1 MNELGK
7 TIYAIRGTI
16 IQNSERKMAAEKA
29 LAAIKEELPAEAFT
43 CETIEDLQLS
53 WKLARRSAWIWGSQH
68 Y

>member
-1 MNELGK
+1 MNEFGK

-43 CETIEDLQLS
+43 CETIEDVLQLAKDIAYAS
-53 WKLARRSAWIWGSQH
+53 PLH
-68 Y
+68 

>member
-43 CETIEDLQLS
+43 CEIIEDVLQLAKDIAYAS
-53 WKLARRSAWIWGSQH
+53 PLH
-68 Y
+68 

>member
-29 LAAIKEELPAEAFT
+29 LAAIKEELPADAFT
-43 CETIEDLQLS
+43 CETIEDILQLAKDIAYAS
-53 WKLARRSAWIWGSQH
+53 PLH
-68 Y
+68 

>member
-43 CETIEDLQLS
+43 CEIIEDVLQLAKDTAHAS
-53 WKLARRSAWIWGSQH
+53 PLH
-68 Y
+68 

>member
-1 MNELGK
+1 VNELGK

-43 CETIEDLQLS
+43 CEIIEDVLQLAKDIAYAS
-53 WKLARRSAWIWGSQH
+53 PLH
-68 Y
+68 

>member
-29 LAAIKEELPAEAFT
+29 LAAIKEEVPAEAFT
-43 CETIEDLQLS
+43 CETIEDILQLAKDIAYAS
-53 WKLARRSAWIWGSQH
+53 PLH
-68 Y
+68 

>member
-43 CETIEDLQLS
+43 CETIEDILQLAKDIAYAS
-53 WKLARRSAWIWGSQH
+53 PLH
-68 Y
+68 

>member
-43 CETIEDLQLS
+43 CETIEDVLQLAKDIAYAS
-53 WKLARRSAWIWGSQH
+53 PLH
-68 Y
+68 

>member
-7 TIYAIRGTI
+7 TIYTIRGTI

-43 CETIEDLQLS
+43 CETIEDVLQLAKDIAYAS
-53 WKLARRSAWIWGSQH
+53 PLH
-68 Y
+68 

>member
-29 LAAIKEELPAEAFT
+29 LAAIKEELPADAFT
-43 CETIEDLQLS
+43 CETIEDILE
-53 WKLARRSAWIWGSQH
+53 LAKDIAYASPLH
-68 Y
+68 

>member
-16 IQNSERKMAAEKA
+16 IQNSERKMTAEKA

-43 CETIEDLQLS
+43 CETIEDVLQLAKDIAYAS
-53 WKLARRSAWIWGSQH
+53 PLH
-68 Y
+68 

>member
-43 CETIEDLQLS
+43 CEIIEDVLQLAKDIAHAS
-53 WKLARRSAWIWGSQH
+53 PLH
-68 Y
+68 

>member
-16 IQNSERKMAAEKA
+16 IQNSERKMAAEKV

-43 CETIEDLQLS
+43 CEIIEDVLQLAKDIAYAS
-53 WKLARRSAWIWGSQH
+53 PLH
-68 Y
+68 

>member
-7 TIYAIRGTI
+7 TIYAIRGTT

-43 CETIEDLQLS
+43 CETIEDVLQLAKDIAYAS
-53 WKLARRSAWIWGSQH
+53 PLH
-68 Y
+68 

>member
-16 IQNSERKMAAEKA
+16 IQNSERKMAAEKV

-43 CETIEDLQLS
+43 CETIEDILQLAKDIAYAS
-53 WKLARRSAWIWGSQH
+53 PLH
-68 Y
+68 

>member
-7 TIYAIRGTI
+7 TIYTIRGTI

-43 CETIEDLQLS
+43 CETIEDILQLAKDIAYAS
-53 WKLARRSAWIWGSQH
+53 PLH
-68 Y
+68 

>member
-29 LAAIKEELPAEAFT
+29 LAAIKKELPAEAFI
-43 CETIEDLQLS
+43 CEIIEDVLQLAKDIAYAS
-53 WKLARRSAWIWGSQH
+53 PLH
-68 Y
+68 

>member
-16 IQNSERKMAAEKA
+16 VQNSERKMAAEKA

-43 CETIEDLQLS
+43 CETIEDVLQLAKDIAYAS
-53 WKLARRSAWIWGSQH
+53 PLH
-68 Y
+68 

>member
-29 LAAIKEELPAEAFT
+29 LAAIKEELPADAFT
-43 CETIEDLQLS
+43 CETIEDILQLA
-53 WKLARRSAWIWGSQH
+53 KDIAYARPLQ
-68 Y
+68 

>member
-29 LAAIKEELPAEAFT
+29 LAAIKKELPAEAFT
-43 CETIEDLQLS
+43 CEIIEDVLQLAKDIAYAS
-53 WKLARRSAWIWGSQH
+53 PLH
-68 Y
+68 

>member
-43 CETIEDLQLS
+43 CETIEDVLQLAKDIAYAS
-53 WKLARRSAWIWGSQH
+53 PLL
-68 Y
+68 